1 MPVEPIIEHGITP
14 GYRHIDETGMLV
26 TDCSWKPMRDEV
38 AHKGSNR
45 AVEYLRYEDPRLEGE
60 IKGRPIRNP
69 AGEAHGLANVHPGTA
84 VDLANVADGRDIH
97 GFVIDDD
104 NVTVIGNPS
113 RDSTDGDGVTLTI
126 PFVYRPFIA
135 KVAA

>member
-1 MPVEPIIEHGITP
+1 MLASVPSHGIGP
-14 GYRHIDETGMLV
+14 DQQH
-26 TDCSWKPMRDEV
+26 CC
-38 AHKGSNR
+38 
-45 AVEYLRYEDPRLEGE
+45 
-60 IKGRPIRNP
+60 NP

-84 VDLANVADGRDIH
+84 VDLVNVADGRDIH

-113 RDSTDGDGVTLTI
+113 RDSTDGDGVTLPI